1 MKSSLGLTLLL
12 TATGVAACAGR
23 PTTASAVGDYAPPFA
38 LTASD
43 GATIGLADLLPGGPV
58 LLYFNM
64 AYG

>member
-1 MKSSLGLTLLL
+1 MKPGLALTLLL

-23 PTTASAVGDYAPPFA
+23 PTTAPGVGDDAPPFA
-38 LTASD
+38 LTASN

>member
-1 MKSSLGLTLLL
+1 MKRSLGLTILLSAAGL
-12 TATGVAACAGR
+12 SACGAPATAVPDA
-23 PTTASAVGDYAPPFA
+23 GDYAPAFA

-43 GATIGLADLLPGGPV
+43 GTTVALGNLLAEGPV